1 MWIIRFCVFHSKT
14 SLSRLLNRLLS
25 RMFVIRYTHN
35 TGTCEQPFCWFVIVW
50 RVSRQK
56 KRGSFSSKV
65 EFRFVAAC
73 RASFCAM
80 KRERQPDRTRLNLPS
95 SVVVRRASR
104 TRASKL
110 CPLPTYLPTRPLPCR
125 RREAIAP
132 PLPPSSSTAA
142 NVGRAL
148 ARIRRRFS
156 SLPPAPAAKPAAL
169 RRTPRRRV
177 GFPCV

>member
-110 CPLPTYLPTRPLPCR
+110 CPLPTYLRARSPADGERLSRRHCR
-125 RREAIAP
+125 RRLQPPQTSGVRSRGSAAVSRHCRLRRRRS
-132 PLPPSSSTAA
+132 PLP
-142 NVGRAL
+142 
-148 ARIRRRFS
+148 
-156 SLPPAPAAKPAAL
+156 
-169 RRTPRRRV
+169 
-177 GFPCV
+177 